1 MSSQYDFQDPNLVAP
16 HPEKYADLR
25 RQLENDV
32 FEGIEEEHHHNP
44 YDQEIREQGAIE
56 HGDLE
61 ALQKSFE
68 ERYTG
73 KLGQL
78 AKDELRS
85 MKNMGIV
92 LVTLASRSAIR
103 GGMQPEVAFSL
114 SDLYIQ
120 RIEESRDVLSTY
132 QMSRNAE
139 YEYCRMVREIRD
151 AHAAA
156 QRKQKRAEKADQT
169 EKTDKTDKADDE
181 SSRIQARSRQNPVQS
196 DGLTDEQTP
205 DNEHVTNAK
214 NYIFRNLHG
223 PLTVS
228 EVAGALGLN
237 ANYLSGLFRRC
248 TGSPMKDYIL
258 RSKISLVK
266 NLLKYS
272 AYSYGEIATYLG
284 FASQSHLGAAF
295 KKETGMTMSQY
306 RKKYQMQEF
315 MD

>member
-1 MSSQYDFQDPNLVAP
+1 MSRPYDFQDPDLVAP
-16 HPEKYADLR
+16 HPEKYSDLR
-25 RQLENDV
+25 RRLEDDV
-32 FEGIEEEHHHNP
+32 FQGMEENRHHNP

-61 ALQKSFE
+61 ALQKSLE

-73 KLGQL
+73 RLGQL
-78 AKDELRS
+78 SKDELRS

-92 LVTLASRSAIR
+92 VVTLASRSAIR
-103 GGMQPEVAFSL
+103 GGMTPEISFSL

-120 RIEESRDVLSTY
+120 RIEDQKDVLSTY
-132 QMSRNAE
+132 QVIRNAE
-139 YEYCRMVREIRD
+139 YEYCRMVRDIRESQSG
-151 AHAAA
+151 A
-156 QRKQKRAEKADQT
+156 QVHRQGRQHDPVLDGRTAE
-169 EKTDKTDKADDE
+169 EKTQE
-181 SSRIQARSRQNPVQS
+181 
-196 DGLTDEQTP
+196 
-205 DNEHVTNAK
+205 NEHVTNAK
-214 NYIFRNLHG
+214 NYIFRHLHG
-223 PLTVS
+223 PVTVG
-228 EVAGALGLN
+228 EVAEALGLN

-248 TGSPMKDYIL
+248 TGIPMKDYIL

-284 FASQSHLGAAF
+284 FASQSHLGSSF
-295 KKETGMTMSQY
+295 RKETGMTLSQY